1 MKVMRCEIYRYYLD
15 NKNAYMT
22 HYIPINV
29 LPNKFDSIE
38 LYDRDKEE
46 TSYMEVYNTILGFEE
61 DEVYMNIYV
70 I

>member
-15 NKNAYMT
+15 NESAYMT

-29 LPNKFDSIE
+29 LPDKHDSIA
-38 LYDRDKEE
+38 LYNRDKEK
-46 TSYMEVYNTILGFEE
+46 TSYMEVTDTILGFEE